1 MRFIASQQN
10 TNKSNNKKM
19 KKLILSVLFVAT
31 MAVTSFAQMAM
42 PCPMDPNVRI
52 GKLDNGMTYYLRHNE
67 KPAKRADFYIAQKVG
82 SVLEEENQRGLAH
95 FLEHMA
101 FNGTTNL
108 PGMMLR
114 ESLQSRGIKFGEN
127 LNAGTGIDQTVYMVT
142 NVPTDIPGLVDTCLL
157 ILHDWSSFIAL
168 QEEEIDNERG
178 VILEEL
184 RTREDANERIMKEIL
199 PVMYPNSPYAN
210 RLPGGL
216 PEVVANFEYQ
226 TLRDYY
232 HKWYRPDLQGLII
245 VGDIDVDAI
254 EARIKEMCADIPT
267 PVNPAPRP
275 QFMIEDNVEPI
286 VAIASDP
293 EATNYRVNLYY
304 KSDATP
310 DSLKNDMSY
319 WMGQYVLSIISQ
331 MQINRLQEIT
341 KKPNPPFI
349 YGYSYYSNYYVAPTK
364 DAWCSMAMAK
374 DAAGIDEA
382 LTALVTENK
391 RMSLFGFTPSEY
403 ERAKA
408 DFLKQIENQYN
419 ERNNTE
425 NRQYV
430 NECLNNFLSN
440 EPMMGIEIEYTYYQQ
455 IVPNLPLEAINM
467 YAQQLITEDNLV
479 ITVTAPKKDGETLPT
494 KEEILKAYEAAQ
506 ATEVE
511 PYKEEVFEGPIVAN
525 MPKPGKIKK
534 EADMPEFDAKV
545 MTLSNGMKVIYK
557 KTTFK
562 EDEIRFT
569 ANSWGGI
576 SALPQKDFIT
586 LQELSDVIT
595 LGGVGNFS
603 AIDLPKVLAGKKVRV
618 TPYIGNYSE
627 GMNGNCSPKDL
638 ETMMQLIYLYF
649 TAPRSD
655 QEAFQ
660 SYSQRIK
667 AALENQELNP
677 MTTFSDS
684 LIMVL
689 YGNHPLRMRMK
700 AADVDNINYAEAMEF
715 YKNRFADPNNF
726 TFYFVGNID
735 ENTFKPLVEQ
745 YLASLKKNKRKES
758 WKDINL
764 GISEKS
770 IICHYEKE
778 MQNPKVTIYMTING
792 QMEYNYRN
800 QIYMDALGDI
810 MDIYY
815 TRTIREEEGGT
826 YGVGVMGQLSERPKN
841 AYLFLVA
848 FDTNA
853 DMYEKLMNKVREG
866 FNDVATNG
874 PAQEDLTKVVENLY
888 KKRAEEQEENSYWL
902 DAIETF
908 DEDKINIDAE
918 FDAIVKSITPQ
929 TIADFAKEVLK
940 GYNKEVVQLPTK

>member
-1 MRFIASQQN
+1 M
-10 TNKSNNKKM
+10 
-19 KKLILSVLFVAT
+19 LFVAA
-31 MAVTSFAQMAM
+31 MAISSFAQQVM

-52 GKLDNGMTYYLRHNE
+52 GKLDNGLTYYIRHNE
-67 KPAKRADFYIAQKVG
+67 KPSGRADFYIAQKVG
-82 SVLEEENQRGLAH
+82 SVLEEESQRGLAH

-108 PGMMLR
+108 PGMTLR
-114 ESLQSRGIKFGEN
+114 EYLQSRGIKFGEN
-127 LNAGTGIDQTVYMVT
+127 LNAGTGIDQTVYMIT

-168 QEEEIDNERG
+168 EEAEIDNERG

-184 RTREDANERIMKEIL
+184 RTREDASERIMKEIL
-199 PVMYPNSPYAN
+199 PIMYPNSPYAN

-245 VGDIDVDAI
+245 VGDVDVDAI
-254 EARIKEMCADIPT
+254 ETRIKEMCADIPT

-275 QFMIEDNVEPI
+275 QFMIEDNDEPI

-304 KSDATP
+304 KQEATP
-310 DSLKNDMSY
+310 DSLKNDINY
-319 WMGQYVLSIISQ
+319 WIAQYMLAIVSE
-331 MQINRLQEIT
+331 MEINRLQELVQ
-341 KKPNPPFI
+341 KPNPPFV
-349 YGYSYYSNYYVAPTK
+349 YGYSYYSSYYIAPTE
-364 DAWCSMAMAK
+364 DAWTSMAMAK

-391 RMSLFGFTPSEY
+391 RMQQYGFTASEY

-408 DFLKQIENQYN
+408 DFMKRIESQYN

-425 NRQYV
+425 NSNYV
-430 NECLNNFLSN
+430 DACLNNFLSN
-440 EPMMGIEIEYTYYQQ
+440 EPMMGIETEYAMYQQ
-455 IVPNLPLEAINM
+455 IVPNLPLEVINM
-467 YAQQLITEDNLV
+467 MAQQLIPENNLV
-479 ITVTAPKKDGETLPT
+479 ITVTAPKKEDEVLPT
-494 KEEILKAYEAAQ
+494 REDILNFYNAAN
-506 ATEVE
+506 AIEVE
-511 PYKEEVFEGPIVAN
+511 PYQEEVFDGPIVPN

-545 MTLSNGMKVIYK
+545 LTLSNGMKVYYK

-569 ANSWGGI
+569 ANSWGGL
-576 SALPQKDFIT
+576 SSLKQEDFIT
-586 LQELSDVIT
+586 LSNLGDVIT

-603 AIDLPKVLAGKKVRV
+603 ATDLPKVLAGKKVRV

-627 GMNGNCSPKDL
+627 GMSGNCSPKDL
-638 ETMMQLIYLYF
+638 EIMMQLIYLYF
-649 TAPRSD
+649 TAPRAD
-655 QEAFQ
+655 EEAFQ
-660 SYSQRIK
+660 SYAQRAK
-667 AALENQELNP
+667 AALVNQELNP

-689 YGNHPLRMRMK
+689 YNNHPLRIRTK
-700 AADVDNINYAEAMEF
+700 AADIDKIDYAKAMDM
-715 YKNRFADPNNF
+715 YKQCFADPKNF

-735 ENTFKPLVEQ
+735 EETFKPLVEQ
-745 YLASLKKNKRKES
+745 YLASLKKGKGKND
-758 WKDINL
+758 WKDIGL
-764 GISEKS
+764 GISEKDV
-770 IICHYEKE
+770 ICHYEKE

-792 QMEYNYRN
+792 LMEYNYRN
-800 QIYMDALGDI
+800 IIYMDVLGEV

-826 YGVGVMGQLSERPKN
+826 YGVGVYGTVNDKPKD
-841 AYLFLVA
+841 AYMFLIA
-848 FDTNA
+848 FDTNL
-853 DMYEKLMNKVREG
+853 DMYEKLMGKVRDG
-866 FNDVATNG
+866 LNDVATNG
-874 PAQEDLTKVVENLY
+874 PAQEDLSKVVENLY
-888 KKRAEEQEENSYWL
+888 KKRAENKEENSFWISAMS
-902 DAIETF
+902 DF
-908 DEDKINIDAE
+908 VEDNINIDAE

-940 GYNKEVVQLPTK
+940 GYNKEVVQMPTK

>member
-1 MRFIASQQN
+1 M
-10 TNKSNNKKM
+10 
-19 KKLILSVLFVAT
+19 LFVAA
-31 MAVTSFAQMAM
+31 MAISSFAQQVM

-52 GKLDNGMTYYLRHNE
+52 GKLDNGLTYYIRHNE
-67 KPAKRADFYIAQKVG
+67 KPSGRADFYIAQKVG
-82 SVLEEENQRGLAH
+82 SVLEEESQRGLAH

-108 PGMMLR
+108 PGMTLR
-114 ESLQSRGIKFGEN
+114 EYLQSRGIKFGEN
-127 LNAGTGIDQTVYMVT
+127 LNAGTGIDQTVYMIT

-168 QEEEIDNERG
+168 EEAEIDNERG

-184 RTREDANERIMKEIL
+184 RTREDASERIMKEIL
-199 PVMYPNSPYAN
+199 PIMYPNSPYAN

-245 VGDIDVDAI
+245 VGDVDVDAI
-254 EARIKEMCADIPT
+254 ETRIKEMCADIPT

-275 QFMIEDNVEPI
+275 QFMIEDNDEPI

-304 KSDATP
+304 KQEATP
-310 DSLKNDMSY
+310 DSLKNDINY
-319 WMGQYVLSIISQ
+319 WIAQYMLAIVSE
-331 MQINRLQEIT
+331 MEINRLQEIVQ
-341 KKPNPPFI
+341 KPNPPFV
-349 YGYSYYSNYYVAPTK
+349 YGYSYYSSYYIAPTE
-364 DAWCSMAMAK
+364 DAWTSMAMAK

-391 RMSLFGFTPSEY
+391 RMQQYGFTASEY

-408 DFLKQIENQYN
+408 DFMKRIESQYN

-425 NRQYV
+425 NSNYV
-430 NECLNNFLSN
+430 DECLNNFLSN
-440 EPMMGIEIEYTYYQQ
+440 EPMMGIETEYAMYQQ
-455 IVPNLPLEAINM
+455 IVPNLPLEVINM
-467 YAQQLITEDNLV
+467 MAQQLIPENNLV
-479 ITVTAPKKDGETLPT
+479 ITVTAPKKEDEVLPT
-494 KEEILKAYEAAQ
+494 REDILNFYNAAN
-506 ATEVE
+506 AIEVE
-511 PYKEEVFEGPIVAN
+511 PYQEEVFDGPIVPN

-545 MTLSNGMKVIYK
+545 LTLSNGMKVYYK

-569 ANSWGGI
+569 ANSWGGL
-576 SALPQKDFIT
+576 STLKQEDFIT
-586 LQELSDVIT
+586 LSNLGDVIT

-603 AIDLPKVLAGKKVRV
+603 ATDLPKVLAGKKVRV

-627 GMNGNCSPKDL
+627 GMSGNCSPKDL

-649 TAPRSD
+649 TAPRAD
-655 QEAFQ
+655 EEAFQ
-660 SYSQRIK
+660 SYAQRAK

-689 YGNHPLRMRMK
+689 YNNHPLRIRTK
-700 AADVDNINYAEAMEF
+700 AADIDKIDYAKAMDM
-715 YKNRFADPNNF
+715 YKQCFADPKNF

-735 ENTFKPLVEQ
+735 EETFKPLVEQ
-745 YLASLKKNKRKES
+745 YLASLKKGKGKND
-758 WKDINL
+758 WKDIGL
-764 GISEKS
+764 GISEKDV
-770 IICHYEKE
+770 ICHYEKE

-792 QMEYNYRN
+792 LMEYNYRN
-800 QIYMDALGDI
+800 MIYMDVLSDV

-826 YGVGVMGQLSERPKN
+826 YGVGVYGTVNDKPKD
-841 AYLFLVA
+841 AYMFLIA
-848 FDTNA
+848 FDTNL
-853 DMYEKLMNKVREG
+853 DMYEKLMGKVRDG
-866 FNDVATNG
+866 LNDVATNG
-874 PAQEDLTKVVENLY
+874 PAQEDLSKVVENLY
-888 KKRAEEQEENSYWL
+888 KKRAENKEENSFWISAMS
-902 DAIETF
+902 DF
-908 DEDKINIDAE
+908 VEDNINIDAE

-940 GYNKEVVQLPTK
+940 GYNKEVVQMPTK

>member
-1 MRFIASQQN
+1 M
-10 TNKSNNKKM
+10 
-19 KKLILSVLFVAT
+19 LFVAA
-31 MAVTSFAQMAM
+31 MAISSFAQQVM

-52 GKLDNGMTYYLRHNE
+52 GKLDNGLTYYIRHNE
-67 KPAKRADFYIAQKVG
+67 KPSGRADFYIAQKVG
-82 SVLEEENQRGLAH
+82 SVLEEESQRGLAH

-108 PGMMLR
+108 PGMTLR
-114 ESLQSRGIKFGEN
+114 EYLQSRGIKFGEN
-127 LNAGTGIDQTVYMVT
+127 LNAGTGIDQTVYMIT

-168 QEEEIDNERG
+168 EEEEIDNERG

-184 RTREDANERIMKEIL
+184 RTREDASERIMKEIL
-199 PVMYPNSPYAN
+199 PIMYPNSPYAN

-245 VGDIDVDAI
+245 VGDVDVDAI

-275 QFMIEDNVEPI
+275 QFMIEDNDEPI

-304 KSDATP
+304 KQEATP
-310 DSLKNDMSY
+310 DSLKNDINY
-319 WMGQYVLSIISQ
+319 WIAQYMLAIVSE
-331 MQINRLQEIT
+331 MEINRLQELVQ
-341 KKPNPPFI
+341 KPNPPFV
-349 YGYSYYSNYYVAPTK
+349 YGYSYYSNYYIAPTE
-364 DAWCSMAMAK
+364 DAWTSMAMAK

-391 RMSLFGFTPSEY
+391 RMQQYGFTASEY

-408 DFLKQIENQYN
+408 DFMKRIESQYN

-425 NRQYV
+425 NSNYV
-430 NECLNNFLSN
+430 DECLSNFLSN
-440 EPMMGIEIEYTYYQQ
+440 EPMMGIETEYAMYQQ
-455 IVPNLPLEAINM
+455 IVPNLPLEVINM
-467 YAQQLITEDNLV
+467 MAQQLIPENNLV
-479 ITVTAPKKDGETLPT
+479 ITVTAPKKENETLPT
-494 KEEILKAYEAAQ
+494 AEEILAFYAA
-506 ATEVE
+506 ANAIEVE
-511 PYKEEVFEGPIVAN
+511 PYQEEVFDGPIVPN

-545 MTLSNGMKVIYK
+545 LTLSNGMKVYYK

-569 ANSWGGI
+569 ANSWGGL
-576 SALPQKDFIT
+576 STLKQEDFIT
-586 LQELSDVIT
+586 LSNLSDVIT

-603 AIDLPKVLAGKKVRV
+603 ATDLPKVLAGKKVRV
-618 TPYIGNYSE
+618 TPYIGNYGE
-627 GMNGNCSPKDL
+627 GMSGNCSPKDL

-649 TAPRSD
+649 TAPRAD
-655 QEAFQ
+655 EEAFQ
-660 SYSQRIK
+660 SYAQRAK

-689 YGNHPLRMRMK
+689 YNNHPLRIRTK
-700 AADVDNINYAEAMEF
+700 AADIDKIDYAKAMDM
-715 YKNRFADPNNF
+715 YKQCFADPKNF

-735 ENTFKPLVEQ
+735 EETFKPLVEQ
-745 YLASLKKNKRKES
+745 YLASLKKGKGKNN
-758 WKDINL
+758 WQDIGL
-764 GISEKS
+764 GISEKDV
-770 IICHYEKE
+770 ICHYEKE

-792 QMEYNYRN
+792 LMEYNYRN
-800 QIYMDALGDI
+800 IIYMDVLGEV

-826 YGVGVMGQLSERPKN
+826 YGVGVYGTVNDKPKD
-841 AYLFLVA
+841 AYMFLIA
-848 FDTNA
+848 FDTNL
-853 DMYEKLMNKVREG
+853 DMYEKLMGKVRDG
-866 FNDVATNG
+866 LNDVATNG
-874 PAQEDLTKVVENLY
+874 PAQEDLSKVVENLY
-888 KKRAEEQEENSYWL
+888 KKRAENKEENSFWISAMS
-902 DAIETF
+902 DF
-908 DEDKINIDAE
+908 VEDNINIDAE

-940 GYNKEVVQLPTK
+940 GYNKEVVQMPTK

>member
-1 MRFIASQQN
+1 
-10 TNKSNNKKM
+10 M
-19 KKLILSVLFVAT
+19 KKLFLSVLFVAV
-31 MAVTSFAQMAM
+31 MAISSFAQQVM

-52 GKLDNGMTYYLRHNE
+52 GKLDNGLTYYIRHNE
-67 KPAKRADFYIAQKVG
+67 KPSGRADFYIAQKVG
-82 SVLEEENQRGLAH
+82 SVLEEESQRGLAH

-108 PGMMLR
+108 PGMTLR
-114 ESLQSRGIKFGEN
+114 EYLQSRGIKFGEN
-127 LNAGTGIDQTVYMVT
+127 LNAGTGIDQTVYMIT

-168 QEEEIDNERG
+168 EEAEIDNERG

-184 RTREDANERIMKEIL
+184 RTREDASERIMKEIL
-199 PVMYPNSPYAN
+199 PIMYPNSPYAN

-245 VGDIDVDAI
+245 VGDVDVDAI
-254 EARIKEMCADIPT
+254 ETRIKEMCADIPT

-275 QFMIEDNVEPI
+275 QFMIEDNDEPI

-304 KSDATP
+304 KQEATP
-310 DSLKNDMSY
+310 DSLKNDINY
-319 WMGQYVLSIISQ
+319 WIAQYMLAIVSE
-331 MQINRLQEIT
+331 MEINRLQELVQ
-341 KKPNPPFI
+341 KPNPPFV
-349 YGYSYYSNYYVAPTK
+349 YGYSYYSSYYIAPTE
-364 DAWCSMAMAK
+364 DAWTSMAMAK

-391 RMSLFGFTPSEY
+391 RMQQYGFTASEY

-408 DFLKQIENQYN
+408 DFMKRIESQYN

-425 NRQYV
+425 NSNYV
-430 NECLNNFLSN
+430 DECLNNFLSN
-440 EPMMGIEIEYTYYQQ
+440 EPMMGIETEYAMYQQ
-455 IVPNLPLEAINM
+455 IVPNLPLEVINM
-467 YAQQLITEDNLV
+467 MAQQLIPENNLV
-479 ITVTAPKKDGETLPT
+479 ITVTAPKKEDEVLPT
-494 KEEILKAYEAAQ
+494 REDILNFYNAAN
-506 ATEVE
+506 AIEVE
-511 PYKEEVFEGPIVAN
+511 PYQEEVFDGPIVPN

-545 MTLSNGMKVIYK
+545 LTLSNGMKVYYK

-569 ANSWGGI
+569 ANSWGGL
-576 SALPQKDFIT
+576 STLKQEDFIT
-586 LQELSDVIT
+586 LSNLGDVIT

-603 AIDLPKVLAGKKVRV
+603 ATDLPKVLAGKKVRV

-627 GMNGNCSPKDL
+627 GMSGNCSPKDL

-649 TAPRSD
+649 TAPRTD
-655 QEAFQ
+655 EEAFQ
-660 SYSQRIK
+660 SYAQRAK
-667 AALENQELNP
+667 AALVNQELNP

-689 YGNHPLRMRMK
+689 YNNHPLRIRTK
-700 AADVDNINYAEAMEF
+700 AADIDKIDYAKAMDM
-715 YKNRFADPNNF
+715 YKQCFADPKNF

-735 ENTFKPLVEQ
+735 EETFKPLVEQ
-745 YLASLKKNKRKES
+745 YLASLKKGKGKND
-758 WKDINL
+758 WKDIGL
-764 GISEKS
+764 GISEKDV
-770 IICHYEKE
+770 ICHYEKE

-792 QMEYNYRN
+792 LMEYNYRN
-800 QIYMDALGDI
+800 IIYMDVLGEV

-826 YGVGVMGQLSERPKN
+826 YGVGVYGTVNDKPKD
-841 AYLFLVA
+841 AYMFLIA
-848 FDTNA
+848 FDTNL
-853 DMYEKLMNKVREG
+853 DMYEKLMGKVRDG
-866 FNDVATNG
+866 LNDVATNG
-874 PAQEDLTKVVENLY
+874 PAQEDLSKVVENLY
-888 KKRAEEQEENSYWL
+888 KKRAENKEENSFWISAMS
-902 DAIETF
+902 DF
-908 DEDKINIDAE
+908 VEDNINIDAE

-940 GYNKEVVQLPTK
+940 GYNKEVVQMPTK

>member
-1 MRFIASQQN
+1 M
-10 TNKSNNKKM
+10 
-19 KKLILSVLFVAT
+19 LFVAA
-31 MAVTSFAQMAM
+31 MAISSFAQQVM

-52 GKLDNGMTYYLRHNE
+52 GKLDNGLTYYIRHNE
-67 KPAKRADFYIAQKVG
+67 KPSGRADFYIAQKVG
-82 SVLEEENQRGLAH
+82 SVLEEESQRGLAH

-108 PGMMLR
+108 PGMTLR
-114 ESLQSRGIKFGEN
+114 EYLQSRGIKFGEN
-127 LNAGTGIDQTVYMVT
+127 LNAGTGIDQTVYMIT

-168 QEEEIDNERG
+168 EEAEIDNERG

-184 RTREDANERIMKEIL
+184 RTREDASERIMKEIL
-199 PVMYPNSPYAN
+199 PIMYPNSPYAN

-245 VGDIDVDAI
+245 VGDVDVDAI
-254 EARIKEMCADIPT
+254 ETRIKEMCADIPT

-275 QFMIEDNVEPI
+275 QFMIEDNDEPI

-304 KSDATP
+304 KQEATP
-310 DSLKNDMSY
+310 DSLKNDINY
-319 WMGQYVLSIISQ
+319 WIAQYMLAIVSE
-331 MQINRLQEIT
+331 MEINRLQELVQ
-341 KKPNPPFI
+341 KPNPPFV
-349 YGYSYYSNYYVAPTK
+349 YGYSYYSSYYIAPTE
-364 DAWCSMAMAK
+364 DAWTSMAMAK

-391 RMSLFGFTPSEY
+391 RMQQYGFTASEY

-408 DFLKQIENQYN
+408 DFMKRIESQYN

-425 NRQYV
+425 NSNYV
-430 NECLNNFLSN
+430 DECLNNFLSN
-440 EPMMGIEIEYTYYQQ
+440 EPMMGIETEYAMYQQ
-455 IVPNLPLEAINM
+455 IVPNLPLEVINM
-467 YAQQLITEDNLV
+467 MAQQLIPENNLV
-479 ITVTAPKKDGETLPT
+479 ITVTAPKKEDEVLPT
-494 KEEILKAYEAAQ
+494 REDILNFYNAAN
-506 ATEVE
+506 AIEVE
-511 PYKEEVFEGPIVAN
+511 PYQEEVFDGPIVPN

-545 MTLSNGMKVIYK
+545 LTLSNGMKVYYK

-576 SALPQKDFIT
+576 STLKQEDFIT
-586 LQELSDVIT
+586 LSNLGDVIT

-603 AIDLPKVLAGKKVRV
+603 ATDLPKVLAGKKVRV

-627 GMNGNCSPKDL
+627 GMSGNCSPKDL

-649 TAPRSD
+649 TAPRAD
-655 QEAFQ
+655 EEAFQ
-660 SYSQRIK
+660 SYAQRAK
-667 AALENQELNP
+667 AALVNQELNP

-689 YGNHPLRMRMK
+689 YNNHPLRIRTK
-700 AADVDNINYAEAMEF
+700 AADIDKIDYAKAMDM
-715 YKNRFADPNNF
+715 YKQCFADPKNF

-735 ENTFKPLVEQ
+735 EETFKPLVEQ
-745 YLASLKKNKRKES
+745 YLASLKKGKGKND
-758 WKDINL
+758 WKDIGL
-764 GISEKS
+764 GISEKDV
-770 IICHYEKE
+770 ICHYEKE

-792 QMEYNYRN
+792 LMEYNYRN
-800 QIYMDALGDI
+800 IIYMDVLGEV

-826 YGVGVMGQLSERPKN
+826 YGVGVYGTVNDKPKD
-841 AYLFLVA
+841 AYMFLIA
-848 FDTNA
+848 FDTNL
-853 DMYEKLMNKVREG
+853 DMYEKLMGKVRDG
-866 FNDVATNG
+866 LNDVATNG
-874 PAQEDLTKVVENLY
+874 PAQEDLSKVVENLY
-888 KKRAEEQEENSYWL
+888 KKRAENKEENSFWISAMS
-902 DAIETF
+902 DF
-908 DEDKINIDAE
+908 VEDNINIDAE

-940 GYNKEVVQLPTK
+940 GYNKEVVQMPTK

>member
-1 MRFIASQQN
+1 M
-10 TNKSNNKKM
+10 
-19 KKLILSVLFVAT
+19 LFVAA
-31 MAVTSFAQMAM
+31 MAISSFAQQVM

-52 GKLDNGMTYYLRHNE
+52 GKLDNGLTYYIRHNE
-67 KPAKRADFYIAQKVG
+67 KPSGRADFYIAQKVG
-82 SVLEEENQRGLAH
+82 SVLEEESQRGLAH

-108 PGMMLR
+108 PGMTLR
-114 ESLQSRGIKFGEN
+114 EYLQSRGIKFGEN
-127 LNAGTGIDQTVYMVT
+127 LNAGTGIDQTVYMIT

-168 QEEEIDNERG
+168 EEAEIDNERG

-184 RTREDANERIMKEIL
+184 RTREDASERIMKEIL
-199 PVMYPNSPYAN
+199 PIMYPNSPYAN

-245 VGDIDVDAI
+245 VGDVDVDAI
-254 EARIKEMCADIPT
+254 ETRIKEMCADIPT

-275 QFMIEDNVEPI
+275 QFMIEDNDEPI

-304 KSDATP
+304 KQEATP
-310 DSLKNDMSY
+310 DSLKNDINY
-319 WMGQYVLSIISQ
+319 WIAQYMLAIVSE
-331 MQINRLQEIT
+331 MEINRLQELVQ
-341 KKPNPPFI
+341 KPNPPFV
-349 YGYSYYSNYYVAPTK
+349 YGYSYYSSYYIAPTE
-364 DAWCSMAMAK
+364 DAWTSMAMAK

-391 RMSLFGFTPSEY
+391 RMQQYGFTASEY

-408 DFLKQIENQYN
+408 DFMKRIESQYN

-425 NRQYV
+425 NGSYV
-430 NECLNNFLSN
+430 DECLNNFLSN
-440 EPMMGIEIEYTYYQQ
+440 EPMMGIETEYAMYQQ
-455 IVPNLPLEAINM
+455 IVPNLPLEVINM
-467 YAQQLITEDNLV
+467 MAQQLIPENNLV
-479 ITVTAPKKDGETLPT
+479 ITVTAPKKEDEVLPT
-494 KEEILKAYEAAQ
+494 REDILNFYNAAN
-506 ATEVE
+506 AIEVE
-511 PYKEEVFEGPIVAN
+511 PYQEEVFDGPIVPN

-545 MTLSNGMKVIYK
+545 LTLSNGMKVYYK

-576 SALPQKDFIT
+576 STLKQEDFIT
-586 LQELSDVIT
+586 LSNLGDVIT

-603 AIDLPKVLAGKKVRV
+603 ATDLPKVLAGKKVRV

-627 GMNGNCSPKDL
+627 GMSGNCSPKDL

-649 TAPRSD
+649 TAPRAD
-655 QEAFQ
+655 EEAFQ
-660 SYSQRIK
+660 SYAQRAK
-667 AALENQELNP
+667 AALVNQELNP

-689 YGNHPLRMRMK
+689 YNNHPLRIRTK
-700 AADVDNINYAEAMEF
+700 AADIDKIDYAKAMDM
-715 YKNRFADPNNF
+715 YKQCFADPKNF

-735 ENTFKPLVEQ
+735 EETFKPLVEQ
-745 YLASLKKNKRKES
+745 YLASLKKGKGKND
-758 WKDINL
+758 WKDIGL
-764 GISEKS
+764 GISEKDV
-770 IICHYEKE
+770 ICHYEKE

-792 QMEYNYRN
+792 LMEYNYRN
-800 QIYMDALGDI
+800 IIYMDVLGEV

-826 YGVGVMGQLSERPKN
+826 YGVGVYGTVNDKPKD
-841 AYLFLVA
+841 AYMFLIA
-848 FDTNA
+848 FDTNL
-853 DMYEKLMNKVREG
+853 DMYEKLMGKVRDG
-866 FNDVATNG
+866 LNDVATNG
-874 PAQEDLTKVVENLY
+874 PAQEDLSKVVENLY
-888 KKRAEEQEENSYWL
+888 KKRAENKEENSFWISAMS
-902 DAIETF
+902 DF
-908 DEDKINIDAE
+908 VEDNINIDAE

-940 GYNKEVVQLPTK
+940 GYNKEVVQMPTK